1 MSGRGLSLLLSLN
14 YFDACFV
21 LKDVVSHNK
30 KMKTKKNKASKVDLT
45 AGDRLGIKGLNKG
58 KRRKLEA
65 YQHLFYL
72 LQVTTQMGQT
82 QPDHTQT

>member
-1 MSGRGLSLLLSLN
+1 MPLWCLFLFLVWLLNS
-14 YFDACFV
+14 FGVCFF

-30 KMKTKKNKASKVDLT
+30 KMKSKKNKASKDDLT

-58 KRRKLEA
+58 KRRRLEA

-72 LQVTTQMGQT
+72 LQVI
-82 QPDHTQT
+82 HKYV

>member
-1 MSGRGLSLLLSLN
+1 MPLWCLFLFRVWLLNS
-14 YFDACFV
+14 FTVCFF

-30 KMKTKKNKASKVDLT
+30 KMKSKKNKASKDDLT

-58 KRRKLEA
+58 KRRRLEA

-72 LQVTTQMGQT
+72 LQVM
-82 QPDHTQT
+82 HKCV

>member
-1 MSGRGLSLLLSLN
+1 MPVGCLFLFLVWLLTS
-14 YFDACFV
+14 FGVCFF

-30 KMKTKKNKASKVDLT
+30 KMKSKKNKASKDDLT

-58 KRRKLEA
+58 KRRRLEA

-72 LQVTTQMGQT
+72 LQVINECV
-82 QPDHTQT
+82 